1 MRGASAAGCRRPR
14 STASWSGSS
23 RWCATRRP
31 VEVPQL
37 PRSELRR
44 LRWVELA
51 YEAEVEYAEVSPDGL
66 LRQPRYA
73 GLREREG

>member
-1 MRGASAAGCRRPR
+1 MRDTPPGQA
-14 STASWSGSS
+14 
-23 RWCATRRP
+23 
-31 VEVPQL
+31 PQL

-44 LRWVELA
+44 LRWVEPV

-73 GLREREG
+73 GLRERED